1 MGVQKVRWN
10 KGSTVRAGIFF
21 LGGGKQKSSIGTG
34 FFFVHHRKVSA
45 VKRVVFVSDRISYI
59 VLRGH
64 CVISVF

>member
-1 MGVQKVRWN
+1 
-10 KGSTVRAGIFF
+10 